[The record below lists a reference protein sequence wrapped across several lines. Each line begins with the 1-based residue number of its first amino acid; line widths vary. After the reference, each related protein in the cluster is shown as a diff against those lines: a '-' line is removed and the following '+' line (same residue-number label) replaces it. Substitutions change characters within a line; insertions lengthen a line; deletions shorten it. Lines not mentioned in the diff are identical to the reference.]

1 MFKKISGFIKSLRF
15 RIFISDVLI
24 CSAVAVLICVA
35 AYFGVLENSVGT
47 RIERAGG
54 YIGELA
60 LKLNRNVYLS
70 NSQDNA
76 ELTTEI
82 FNAAGMYDGRI
93 VVIDPAFRCITD
105 TYNILTDRFIVSE
118 EVIRAVR
125 GNKSEY
131 RNKTRKTA
139 EISVPVLY
147 TGDEGT
153 VSNGCML
160 FYFSLADDYD
170 NAAKLKN
177 NLLTLL
183 IPGMVLVMIFAIIH
197 SIVLSR
203 PMNRMT
209 KSLKHISEG
218 YVEDQV
224 VTEGC
229 TELKNMAD
237 SVNQMLGRLAA
248 LENSRQEFVS
258 NVSHELKTPITSMKV
273 LADSLIADPDTP
285 AEIYRE
291 FMTDINGEIDRE
303 NQIINDLLALV
314 KLDRKNGDM
323 HIAEV
328 SVNEMLELL
337 LKRIKPIA
345 QKNDVELILESY
357 RKVLA
362 EVDEVKLALALSNL
376 IENGVKYNREGGYV
390 KVALDC
396 DHKYFTITVSDNGI
410 GIPESSLELI
420 FDRFYRVD
428 KTRARQSGGTGLGL
442 SIAKSVVLMHHGTL
456 HVDSVEGEGTTF
468 EVKLPL
474 NYVNDAE

>member
-1 MFKKISGFIKSLRF
+1 MVNRRLGRHDRAFPVFELVDHGENLIAQLDRAHLPHAHFGFGADADGIGIEFGQCGKLDPVGVIDRAHSLVFFGEPAGRLNSGQRIDRF
-15 RIFISDVLI
+15 
-24 CSAVAVLICVA
+24 AVEHAVLLGNAHLDRLVA
-35 AYFGVLENSVGT
+35 DRRVMIEHAVL
-47 RIERAGG
+47 
-54 YIGELA
+54 
-60 LKLNRNVYLS
+60 
-70 NSQDNA
+70 
-76 ELTTEI
+76 
-82 FNAAGMYDGRI
+82 F
-93 VVIDPAFRCITD
+93 VVI
-105 TYNILTDRFIVSE
+105 
-118 EVIRAVR
+118 
-125 GNKSEY
+125 
-131 RNKTRKTA
+131 
-139 EISVPVLY
+139 
-147 TGDEGT
+147 
-153 VSNGCML
+153 
-160 FYFSLADDYD
+160 
-170 NAAKLKN
+170 
-177 NLLTLL
+177 
-183 IPGMVLVMIFAIIH
+183 
-197 SIVLSR
+197 
-203 PMNRMT
+203 
-209 KSLKHISEG
+209 
-218 YVEDQV
+218 
-224 VTEGC
+224 
-229 TELKNMAD
+229 
-237 SVNQMLGRLAA
+237 AA
-248 LENSRQEFVS
+248 LFLVVHDLHRLRGEDRP
-258 NVSHELKTPITSMKV
+258 HP
-273 LADSLIADPDTP
+273 DADPDTP